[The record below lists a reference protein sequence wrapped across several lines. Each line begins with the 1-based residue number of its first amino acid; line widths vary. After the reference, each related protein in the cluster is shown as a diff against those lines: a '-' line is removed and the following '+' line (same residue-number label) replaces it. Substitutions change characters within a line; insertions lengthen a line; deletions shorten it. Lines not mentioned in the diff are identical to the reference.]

1 MLSFPYLGTYK
12 KLLSLILMFLFFFSF
27 SRLLFTEE
35 SVLQHE
41 LGRGQLAFKWHKRSV
56 HVPTSAF
63 TQTKI
68 SESQSEQ
75 QISPNVDG
83 CHTND
88 VTDVSGKNDNA
99 SGSSNEKEMEIPTS
113 MSPSSILPQEDEK
126 AGTDRG
132 EKVDHAQEQPDPVSM
147 TPTELAE
154 LRAHLASVVMADSCR
169 SAMKCSSYF
178 IEPVEWMEELIL
190 GHVEGKVS
198 YYRHYSC

>member
-1 MLSFPYLGTYK
+1 MSLSFTHSIKCCHYYFDVSVL
-12 KLLSLILMFLFFFSF
+12 FLFFF

-41 LGRGQLAFKWHKRSV
+41 LGRGQLAFKWHKRSI
-56 HVPTSAF
+56 PTSAF

-75 QISPNVDG
+75 QTAPNIDG
-83 CHTND
+83 SQTND
-88 VTDVSGKNDNA
+88 VIDLNDNA
-99 SGSSNEKEMEIPTS
+99 CSSSNEKEKKIPTNV
-113 MSPSSILPQEDEK
+113 SPSSIPHQEDRK

-132 EKVDHAQEQPDPVSM
+132 EKVDHVQEQLDPVPV

-154 LRAHLASVVMADSCR
+154 LRAHLASVVMADSCC
-169 SAMKCSSYF
+169 SSMKCSSYF

-198 YYRHYSC
+198 